1 MWQIFSGNPRHASLR
16 ISTRVTSTPRLPSSN
31 QLISSRVRRQGRAG
45 LNRHLSVMG
54 KGQLRLLT
62 VVALQLSAA
71 ASRRDGDAAAAA
83 APDGHCDGDDCGSDL
98 AAGAATD
105 LVDEIPPLQL
115 DDLDLDGFRES
126 VSRGKWFIKF
136 YAPWCKHCQV
146 GTPSNSSHTTH
157 SGHPLHKKAH
167 HNSQPT
173 QALAPHWRDLAV
185 KLHAGPDDVNVGK
198 LDCTKA
204 EDVCAAELV
213 KGYPTLRFY
222 EGDFHKDYR
231 GVRALPAIETF
242 INRAL
247 KPTTTAIASL
257 EDLADAQRAN
267 QVIFV
272 SFSARSSVI
281 DPNSEVTNTPSPPPP
296 PPP

>member
-1 MWQIFSGNPRHASLR
+1 M
-16 ISTRVTSTPRLPSSN
+16 
-31 QLISSRVRRQGRAG
+31 
-45 LNRHLSVMG
+45 
-54 KGQLRLLT
+54 
-62 VVALQLSAA
+62 
-71 ASRRDGDAAAAA
+71 
-83 APDGHCDGDDCGSDL
+83 
-98 AAGAATD
+98 
-105 LVDEIPPLQL
+105 
-115 DDLDLDGFRES
+115 
-126 VSRGKWFIKF
+126 
-136 YAPWCKHCQV
+136 
-146 GTPSNSSHTTH
+146 
-157 SGHPLHKKAH
+157 
-167 HNSQPT
+167 
-173 QALAPHWRDLAV
+173 
-185 KLHAGPDDVNVGK
+185 KLHAGPEDVNVGK

-281 DPNSEVTNTPSPPPP
+281 DPNSEVTNTPSTPPPP
-296 PPP
+296 PP